1 MIYLRVTQGAYEITL
16 DKNRDNMYH
25 HNVEESTCLKTIG
38 SFADIGIKYQLC
50 TLRDIYTSFVVLGPG
65 ASLLPGI
72 TEAQRSHISFDIGLA
87 MAQAINSLLLT
98 INK

>member
-25 HNVEESTCLKTIG
+25 HNFEESTCLKKIG

-65 ASLLPGI
+65 PPLFPGVPV
-72 TEAQRSHISFDIGLA
+72 THRLRISFDIGLA
-87 MAQAINSLLLT
+87 MA
-98 INK
+98 